1 MNFLI
6 ADTFTASFN
15 RLSGSDQKAVKAS
28 VFDLQMDPAGNGLQL
43 HRIDKSK
50 DPNFW
55 SARVNRDIRL
65 IVHKTGES
73 LLVAYVGHHD
83 DAYAWAERR
92 RIEAHPR
99 TGAVQIVE
107 VRERVEEVAPPA
119 TFDFVFPEPAKGK
132 EKETAPPALFSS
144 LDDDALLSI
153 GVPADWLAD
162 VRAATE
168 DGFFALTAHLPAEAS
183 EALLEYAATGRLVAP
198 APPPA
203 VADPFAHPDALRRI
217 RLIADQEELEQALAF
232 PWEKWGVF
240 LHPSQRALVER
251 SFSGPARVAGS
262 AGTGKTIVAI
272 HRAVRLAR
280 DNHECEGAAGQ
291 LLGAARGGTG
301 EEGAGPGAR
310 NRRRRP
316 PHHHGVVPRHRRAD
330 VSARA
335 RRAPPHRQR
344 RRAARASARGG
355 RVRQDLKGFSERFP
369 FVRVDQCH
377 RRLGPDVARRLFD
390 RSANGAQEP
399 ARPQPARTPVAGV
412 PGGARRAGG
421 GALHDLGERLHRT
434 WRTRSRGDR
443 KPFDH
448 VVIDEAQDLAPAE
461 LRFFA
466 AMAPAKADGLFLS
479 GDVGQRIF
487 QHPFSWASLGVDV
500 RGRSHTLKVCYRTS
514 QQIRRA
520 ADKLLPTVL
529 RDTDGL
535 EDERR
540 GIISVFD
547 GPPPEVRSLDTV
559 AAEADAVRKT
569 VESWLERRS
578 RAQGDRRVRPDA
590 AARHSR
596 AGRHRRACWRSRD
609 DDRSHEPRQGT
620 RISRRRSDGLRRG
633 HSAARRARRRCRRR
647 GGTRRYLMR
656 RNADCS
662 MSPVRGRVSIYCLRA
677 QPRHPNIWR
686 TSRPIWADRESR
698 RHPLLREAPRNAPCR
713 VRVRTGVGRDGFEI
727 ARESRGARRGDPR
740 CHDLP
745 FALAPAR
752 TG

>member
-6 ADTFTASFN
+6 ADTFTAAFN
-15 RLSGSDQKAVKAS
+15 RLSGLDQKAVKAS
-28 VFDLQMDPAGNGLQL
+28 VFDLQMDPTGNGLQL
-43 HRIDKSK
+43 HRIDNSK

-65 IVHKTGES
+65 IVHKTGDS

-107 VRERVEEVAPPA
+107 VRELVEEVAPPA
-119 TFDFVFPEPAKGK
+119 TFDFVFPEPATSK
-132 EKETAPPALFSS
+132 EKAAAPPALFSL

-183 EALLEYAATGRLVAP
+183 EALLEYAATGKLVAP
-198 APPPA
+198 TPPPA

-217 RLIADQEELEQALAF
+217 KLIADQEELEQALTY

-272 HRAVRLAR
+272 HRAVWLAR
-280 DNHECEGAAGQ
+280 ENPNARVLLASFSQPLAAE
-291 LLGAARGGTG
+291 LAKKVLVLAPETG
-301 EEGAGPGAR
+301 
-310 NRRRRP
+310 
-316 PHHHGVVPRHRRAD
+316 GVVPRITTASFQGIAEQMFQLEHGVRPRIASET
-330 VSARA
+330 VLRE
-335 RRAPPHRQR
+335 RL
-344 RRAARASARGG
+344 RAAAASA
-355 RVRQDLKGFSERFP
+355 DLKGFSERFLLSEWTN
-369 FVRVDQCH
+369 VIDAWGLASLDAYSTVQRMG
-377 RRLGPDVARRLFD
+377 RKSRLGPNQRARLWPVFQSVRDAL
-390 RSANGAQEP
+390 SAERYTTWANVFTGLAETL
-399 ARPQPARTPVAGV
+399 AKQP
-412 PGGARRAGG
+412 
-421 GALHDLGERLHRT
+421 
-434 WRTRSRGDR
+434 R

-448 VVIDEAQDLAPAE
+448 VIVDEAQDLAPAE

-466 AMAPAKADGLFLS
+466 ALAPAKADGLFLS

-500 RGRSHTLKVCYRTS
+500 RGRSNTLKVCYRTS

-547 GPPPEVRSLDTV
+547 GPAPEVKSLATV
-559 AAEADAVRKT
+559 TAEADVVRQT
-569 VESWLERRS
+569 VEAWLGDGIAPHEIGLFVRTPQLVTRARAAIARFAGADQITTAPMSLAKGLEFRAVVVMACDEGILPLDARVADAADEAELDDIYETERRLLY
-578 RAQGDRRVRPDA
+578 V
-590 AARHSR
+590 
-596 AGRHRRACWRSRD
+596 AC
-609 DDRSHEPRQGT
+609 T
-620 RISRRRSDGLRRG
+620 
-633 HSAARRARRRCRRR
+633 RARE
-647 GGTRRYLMR
+647 
-656 RNADCS
+656 
-662 MSPVRGRVSIYCLRA
+662 
-677 QPRHPNIWR
+677 H
-686 TSRPIWADRESR
+686 
-698 RHPLLREAPRNAPCR
+698 LLL
-713 VRVRTGVGRDGFEI
+713 TGVAPTSEY
-727 ARESRGARRGDPR
+727 
-740 CHDLP
+740 
-745 FALAPAR
+745 LADF
-752 TG
+752 TS

>member
-1 MNFLI
+1 M
-6 ADTFTASFN
+6 
-15 RLSGSDQKAVKAS
+15 KAS

-132 EKETAPPALFSS
+132 EKETAAAGAVFLAGRRCAALHRRAHRLAGRRPRGQRRRLLRADGSPAGRS
-144 LDDDALLSI
+144 LRS
-153 GVPADWLAD
+153 
-162 VRAATE
+162 
-168 DGFFALTAHLPAEAS
+168 
-183 EALLEYAATGRLVAP
+183 LLEYAATGRLVAP

-280 DNHECEGAAGQ
+280 ENPNARVLLASFSEPLAAE
-291 LLGAARGGTG
+291 LAKKVLVLAPETG
-301 EEGAGPGAR
+301 
-310 NRRRRP
+310 
-316 PHHHGVVPRHRRAD
+316 GVVPRITTASFHGIAEQMFQLEHGVRPRIASD
-330 VSARA
+330 AVLRE
-335 RRAPPHRQR
+335 RL
-344 RRAARASARGG
+344 RAAAASVG
-355 RVRQDLKGFSERFP
+355 LKGFSERFLLSEWTN
-369 FVRVDQCH
+369 VIDAWGLTSLDAYSTVQRMG
-377 RRLGPDVARRLFD
+377 RKSRLGPNQRARLWPVFQAVREALAAERYTTWANVFTDLADALARRP
-390 RSANGAQEP
+390 S
-399 ARPQPARTPVAGV
+399 
-412 PGGARRAGG
+412 
-421 GALHDLGERLHRT
+421 
-434 WRTRSRGDR
+434 

-466 AMAPAKADGLFLS
+466 ALAPAKADGLFLS

-540 GIISVFD
+540 GIVSVFD
-547 GPPPEVRSLDTV
+547 GPPPEVKSLDTV

-569 VESWLERRS
+569 VETWLGDGIAPQEIGVFVRTPQLVTRARAAIAGLAGADEMTTAPMSLAKGLEFRAVVVMACDEGVLPLDERVADAADEAELDDIYETERRLLY
-578 RAQGDRRVRPDA
+578 V
-590 AARHSR
+590 
-596 AGRHRRACWRSRD
+596 AC
-609 DDRSHEPRQGT
+609 T
-620 RISRRRSDGLRRG
+620 
-633 HSAARRARRRCRRR
+633 RAREHLLLTGVAPTSEYLADFTSDLRLIGSR
-647 GGTRRYLMR
+647 GGTPPAGSS
-656 RNADCS
+656 RNAS
-662 MSPVRGRVSIYCLRA
+662 L
-677 QPRHPNIWR
+677 
-686 TSRPIWADRESR
+686 
-698 RHPLLREAPRNAPCR
+698 
-713 VRVRTGVGRDGFEI
+713 
-727 ARESRGARRGDPR
+727 
-740 CHDLP
+740 
-745 FALAPAR
+745 
-752 TG
+752 